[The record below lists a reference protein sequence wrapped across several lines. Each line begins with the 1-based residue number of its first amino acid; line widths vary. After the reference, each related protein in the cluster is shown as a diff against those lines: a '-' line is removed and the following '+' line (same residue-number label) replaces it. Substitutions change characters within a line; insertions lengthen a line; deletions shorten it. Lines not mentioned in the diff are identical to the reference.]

1 MELRTLR
8 TFHTVAKELNL
19 TQAARAL
26 NYSQPTVTKH
36 IKSLE
41 EELGTPLLDRSDGK
55 YVLTYAGEQLYR
67 HSISI
72 LREVNMIKNIST
84 SHGKNVQLKLQGH
97 DYYCYKYFIPAINKM
112 TKLYPNVTFK
122 IDGLDNLK
130 TIANLQ
136 KNETEL
142 GIISGNV
149 ASSHL
154 ITQIIDYE
162 HLVLCIPSSLYRES
176 LHIEDYFELYPIVI
190 DQSEH
195 YSFQTIFQGALNRPH
210 LVDSSSDEVVQQA
223 VLHDGMLGVVR
234 TGRLQRYIDS
244 GEIIILKKLNREEPV
259 HIAMNKA
266 SADDEY
272 ISTLFNIIAA
282 NGPNKTS
289 HQKFNWIE

>member
-72 LREVNMIKNIST
+72 MREVNMIKNIST

-97 DYYCYKYFIPAINKM
+97 DFYCFQYFIPAINRM

-122 IDGLDNLK
+122 IDGQDNLQ
-130 TIANLQ
+130 TIAHLQ
-136 KNETEL
+136 KNETDL
-142 GIISGNV
+142 GIVSGNV

-154 ITQIIDYE
+154 ITQIIGYE
-162 HLVLCIPSSLYRES
+162 HLALCIHHSLYRED
-176 LHIEDYFELYPIVI
+176 LHVEEYFNRYPIVI

-195 YSFQTIFQGALNRPH
+195 YNFQNIFPGALNHPH

-223 VLHDGMLGVVR
+223 VLHNEMLGVVR
-234 TGRLQRYIDS
+234 TGRLQKYIES
-244 GEIIILKKLNREEPV
+244 GEIVILKKLNKEEPV

-272 ISTLFNIIAA
+272 VSTLFNIIASKS
-282 NGPNKTS
+282 PNNTS
-289 HQKFNWIE
+289 HHKFNWIE